1 MFYNNSLFPL
11 LLSTIAGL
19 STLVGAIIIFFTQS
33 KNEKFLTF
41 ALGFSAGVMIAVS
54 FMDLFPTAESSISK
68 YHGNT
73 PGILWSIFFM
83 LIGAIIAYLIDLLI
97 PESTPNHD
105 IKYDRSGIINLFENK
120 DDANTH
126 KYDIGYGRKEVKAL
140 NIIEFR
146 NIINSIENE
155 KENIKIEIKENVF
168 EINIKKLKY
177 ILNEMI

>member
-19 STLVGAIIIFFTQS
+19 STLVGAIIIFFTKS

-73 PGILWSIFFM
+73 
-83 LIGAIIAYLIDLLI
+83 
-97 PESTPNHD
+97 
-105 IKYDRSGIINLFENK
+105 
-120 DDANTH
+120 
-126 KYDIGYGRKEVKAL
+126 
-140 NIIEFR
+140 
-146 NIINSIENE
+146 
-155 KENIKIEIKENVF
+155 
-168 EINIKKLKY
+168 
-177 ILNEMI
+177 

>member
-41 ALGFSAGVMIAVS
+41 ALGFSTGVMIAVS

-73 PGILWSIFFM
+73 PGILWSIF
-83 LIGAIIAYLIDLLI
+83 
-97 PESTPNHD
+97 SC
-105 IKYDRSGIINLFENK
+105 
-120 DDANTH
+120 
-126 KYDIGYGRKEVKAL
+126 
-140 NIIEFR
+140 
-146 NIINSIENE
+146 
-155 KENIKIEIKENVF
+155 
-168 EINIKKLKY
+168 
-177 ILNEMI
+177 